1 MNNLDVLNYGNKLLK
16 SSNISSYKLD
26 SELILAKVLNYT
38 REKLLINLDKKLE
51 KKIFKNY
58 KYLIN
63 RRKKNEP
70 MAQIFENKE
79 FWKYNFF
86 VNRNVLIPR
95 PETELIVEEVLKLTN
110 YNSSKHILDIGT
122 GSGCIIISILKNRP
136 FFHATALDISSKAI
150 KIAVFN
156 AKMHHLENK
165 IKFINIDVD
174 KFNLNK
180 YDFIVSNPPYIKKL
194 ELMRLSSN
202 VRLYEPKIALEAGI
216 DGFKEIKKIILKSK
230 KLLKKNGKL
239 IFEIGD
245 KQKENSLFLLKKN
258 GFYINKVCSDT
269 SSIPRVLISTKID
282 NE

>member
-245 KQKENSLFLLKKN
+245 KQKENSLYLLKKN